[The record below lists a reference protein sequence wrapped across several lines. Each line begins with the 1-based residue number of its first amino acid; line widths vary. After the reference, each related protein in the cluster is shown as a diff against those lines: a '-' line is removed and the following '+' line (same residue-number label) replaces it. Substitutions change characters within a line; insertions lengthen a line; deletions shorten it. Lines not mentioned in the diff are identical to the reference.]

1 MDSFSKTNLQNI
13 LDIFESKTGVKPL
26 NEQRQFKPMK
36 IASTIAVMI
45 LCFLML
51 TAFTVV
57 RFSSLSGDELSLS
70 ASYEG
75 NGIVLIEVENRSE
88 KDLEFQPKIKLML
101 WSTGE
106 EIAPVTENIE
116 FNGTGIKANSK
127 GVLTIDISK
136 AYDVEQLEKP
146 LNDDNYYF
154 ILTNNNFAFG
164 QDWICTVEFAETVN
178 TTEVSVTPM
187 TPSEADKK
195 LVSEVDE
202 SLKPYFDRYV
212 TDPVERGQ
220 SAYEYLEKCAKVIE
234 KAGNRVVPSV
244 SPMLIVDCMEPE
256 VVFDDTVPLETQHQL
271 TGQQWHT
278 LDGYGI
284 PVGASDSE
292 SALVISAYVPQYKG
306 DNDGGV
312 EMPLVYIFTYEVSN
326 IMSMQDCAFI
336 HGRLITF
343 EELEQYKAYEDEQ
356 YVCYEVSE
364 LFYTDLRAHVESML
378 SQRTDVYFDEQIWNR
393 VEKIHNYYTDKNVLS
408 SRFFYVEVN

>member
-1 MDSFSKTNLQNI
+1 
-13 LDIFESKTGVKPL
+13 
-26 NEQRQFKPMK
+26 
-36 IASTIAVMI
+36 
-45 LCFLML
+45 ML

-75 NGIVLIEVENRSE
+75 NGIVLIEVENRSD
-88 KDLEFQPKIKLML
+88 KDLEFQPKMKLML

-154 ILTNNNFAFG
+154 VLTNNNFAFG

-178 TTEVSVTPM
+178 TTEVSETPIP
-187 TPSEADKK
+187 PSEADEK

-234 KAGNRVVPSV
+234 KAGSRVVPSV

-336 HGRLITF
+336 HGRIITF
-343 EELEQYKAYEDEQ
+343 EELEQYKVYEDEQ

-393 VEKIHNYYTDKNVLS
+393 VENIYNYYTDKNVLS